1 MKLVFKTAEDLEDYA
16 AGFAQ
21 QLGVGSV
28 LILSG
33 VMGAGKTTFVKGLA
47 RGLGATSPVSSP
59 TYTYIHQY
67 QTPRGVLVHIDAYRL
82 TDAKKLWQMGL
93 AEYLETALAVVIEW
107 GEALLEEMPE
117 AQLIRFMVLEDARQL
132 EFYARQ

>member
-1 MKLVFKTAEDLEDYA
+1 MKIVFKTAEDLETYA
-16 AGFAQ
+16 ADFAR
-21 QLGVGSV
+21 QLETNSV

-67 QTPRGVLVHIDAYRL
+67 ETPQGVLVHIDAYRL
-82 TDAKKLWQMGL
+82 GNAQKLWQMGL
-93 AEYLETALAVVIEW
+93 AEYLETAFVVVIEW
-107 GEALLEEMPE
+107 GEALLEEIPE
-117 AQLIRFMVLEDARQL
+117 ARLIQFMVLEDAREL
-132 EFYARQ
+132 IT